1 MGPFPFPLQKSN
13 NQQGLIAKTMGQR
26 ELATTGFAKSPFNNE
41 EEETEGEEEEKEHF
55 TQDKSALS
63 LCGVLPPSL
72 KKVFLFGGI
81 TQL

>member
-41 EEETEGEEEEKEHF
+41 EEETEGEEEEEKELYSKTNRPCH
-55 TQDKSALS
+55 SVACCL
-63 LCGVLPPSL
+63 LR
-72 KKVFLFGGI
+72 
-81 TQL
+81 